1 MSLLGNDACV
11 HTEFKLS
18 FVKLSC
24 NPEARGAGCFSV
36 EGLHFTVEVE
46 LKAA

>member
-11 HTEFKLS
+11 RTEFKLS

-24 NPEARGAGCFSV
+24 NPEADGAGLLFCGRSTLR
-36 EGLHFTVEVE
+36 GGG
-46 LKAA
+46 